1 MRRLLACLIVIA
13 AAGSTCAAEAKIL
26 RVWPGW
32 RAAESFE
39 RISEYFGGGEN
50 SGRQVVKRSQSNV
63 REGYYF
69 LVRVKTTAAIA
80 GARYEVSVIRPDAPD
95 PRVFTFPAAIPAKET
110 VFQLGITGTDWPEG
124 KEAHPVAWKVA
135 LVSGDGHVLA
145 ENKSYLWEKPA
156 K

>member
-1 MRRLLACLIVIA
+1 MRCVLACLIVIA
-13 AAGSTCAAEAKIL
+13 AAVSAHGAEAKIL

-32 RAAESFE
+32 RDAESFE

-50 SGRQVVKRSQSNV
+50 PGRQVVKRTQERV

-69 LVRVKTTAAIA
+69 LVRVKTAAAIA
-80 GARYEVSVIRPDAPD
+80 GAHYEVSVIRPDAPE
-95 PRVFTFPAAIPAKET
+95 PRIFTFPVGIPAKET

-124 KEAHPVAWKVA
+124 NDAHPVAWKLA
-135 LVSGDGHVLA
+135 LVSGDGQVLA
-145 ENKSYLWEKPA
+145 EQKSYLWEKPA